1 MNTLCENTSDLEMY
15 ARHLG
20 FSGTDFDLFYESYYS
35 IETDEIDELLEEL
48 GY

>member
-1 MNTLCENTSDLEMY
+1 MNTLCENTSDLETY

-20 FSGTDFDLFYESYYS
+20 FCGTDFDLFYESYYS